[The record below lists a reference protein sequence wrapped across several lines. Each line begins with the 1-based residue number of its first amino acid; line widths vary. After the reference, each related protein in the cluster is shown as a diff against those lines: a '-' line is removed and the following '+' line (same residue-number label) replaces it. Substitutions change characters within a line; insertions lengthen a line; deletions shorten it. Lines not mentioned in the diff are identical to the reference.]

1 MYSKC
6 KVLKLSYTNLTKLLI
21 VFHIK
26 EIAFFFLACYS
37 YADEIQEML
46 FQSIRKLFQTN
57 KFSPHI
63 SKPIC

>member
-26 EIAFFFLACYS
+26 EIAFFFSLLLLC
-37 YADEIQEML
+37 
-46 FQSIRKLFQTN
+46 
-57 KFSPHI
+57 
-63 SKPIC
+63 